1 MKTIEKYLNER
12 NPESGFSSFIRSRQK
27 KEGKI
32 QAVIVWHPDYNLKQ
46 IQKLLSPI
54 IKKGGVINYDLKEI

>member
-1 MKTIEKYLNER
+1 MKLEKYLNER
-12 NPESGFSSFIRSRQK
+12 NPELGFSSFAKSRSK
-27 KEGKI
+27 KQIKV
-32 QAVIVWHPDYNLKQ
+32 QATIVWSPDKNIKQ